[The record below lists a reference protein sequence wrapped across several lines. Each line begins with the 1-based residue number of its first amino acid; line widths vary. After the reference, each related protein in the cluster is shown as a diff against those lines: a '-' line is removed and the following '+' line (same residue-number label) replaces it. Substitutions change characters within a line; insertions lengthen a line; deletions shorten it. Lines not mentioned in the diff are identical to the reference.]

1 MPGEEKTVKTL
12 FLEYFLFNYCCHG
25 HLYDVTLL
33 EKFENMTIYDEEDET
48 ILFRYHYLHVA
59 ILELLKY
66 LNSFVEEDKLQIIQ
80 YFEHSLFAI
89 GGARLWFKSVSH
101 GVDLKTIL
109 LNSKRF

>member
-1 MPGEEKTVKTL
+1 MPGKEKTLKTL

-25 HLYDVTLL
+25 EQCDVTLL
-33 EKFENMTIYDEEDET
+33 EKFETMTIYDDEDEKIT
-48 ILFRYHYLHVA
+48 FRYHYLHVT

-66 LNSFVEEDKLQIIQ
+66 LNNFVEEDKLNIVH

-89 GGARLWFKSVSH
+89 GGATIWFKSVSN
-101 GVDLKTIL
+101 GVNLKTIL